1 MGIACVLMTIEMKHM
16 EKKKLISIFAIIVIL
31 VGIGSSVYVNAA
43 QVDSKHINVNG
54 QDYTIDQLFDISEEK
69 TYETYFGIAL
79 DDLMVKTG
87 VENPEEHEY
96 TIIGQDGYQ
105 QTVKWE
111 NMINGLLT
119 KDGKSIFTDLPKAFR
134 VKEIVEIKVD

>member
-1 MGIACVLMTIEMKHM
+1 MKHM
-16 EKKKLISIFAIIVIL
+16 EKKKLIPIFAIIVIL

-43 QVDSKHINVNG
+43 QVDLKHINVNG

-69 TYETYFGIAL
+69 TYETYSGIAL

-87 VENPEEHEY
+87 VENPEKHEY
-96 TIIGQDGYQ
+96 TIIGADGYQ

-119 KDGKSIFTDLPKAFR
+119 KDGKSIFSDLPKAFR
-134 VKEIVEIKVD
+134 VKDIVEIKVD

>member
-69 TYETYFGIAL
+69 TYETYSGIAL

>member
-1 MGIACVLMTIEMKHM
+1 MTIEMKHM
-16 EKKKLISIFAIIVIL
+16 EKKKLIPIFAIIVIL

-43 QVDSKHINVNG
+43 QVDLKHINVNG

-69 TYETYFGIAL
+69 TYETYSGIAL

-87 VENPEEHEY
+87 VENPEKHEY
-96 TIIGQDGYQ
+96 TIIGADGYQ

-119 KDGKSIFTDLPKAFR
+119 KDGKSIFSDLPKAFR
-134 VKEIVEIKVD
+134 VKDIVEIKVD